1 MKNNGILGSVVI
13 FVWLCFSIMVLLIF
27 LNISDRHSIN
37 DNGEVL
43 VALYTP
49 ADIINLS
56 ELEWIRMFTFL

>member
-13 FVWLCFSIMVLLIF
+13 FVWLCFTIMVLLIF

>member
-1 MKNNGILGSVVI
+1 
-13 FVWLCFSIMVLLIF
+13 MVLLIF